1 MKKKLLIGAL
11 GLASVFA
18 LSSATSKGG
27 DSSETERRFWGSET
41 IGSGNCSP
49 TGEIQADG
57 TAKCECEVYHVYYVM
72 WIAVETYTTSEF
84 RPC

>member
-1 MKKKLLIGAL
+1 MKKKFLIGAL
-11 GLASVFA
+11 ALASVLT
-18 LSSATSKGG
+18 LSSGTSR
-27 DSSETERRFWGSET
+27 DASSSETERRFWGSET

-72 WIAVETYTTSEF
+72 WIAVDTYTTSEY

>member
-1 MKKKLLIGAL
+1 MKKKLIIGAL
-11 GLASVFA
+11 ALTSILAFA
-18 LSSATSKGG
+18 QEKGG
-27 DSSETERRFWGSET
+27 SSSSETGRRFWGSET

-72 WIAVETYTTSEF
+72 WIAVDTYTTTEYTA
-84 RPC
+84 C